1 MSSKNIE
8 LAREAARVAKL
19 YGAPMLGLPGSAHQE
34 ACEELSVEFIGEFYA
49 DLQYSDEGK
58 LLAPR
63 SAAER
68 HPITGEQVYERVK
81 SVLEKREWKSLNGVS
96 LTLPESATKI
106 SICVHGE

>member
-1 MSSKNIE
+1 MSSKDSA

-19 YGAPMLGLPGSAHQE
+19 YSVPMLGLPGSAHQQ

-68 HPITGEQVYERVK
+68 HPITGEEVYERIK
-81 SVLEKREWKSLNGVS
+81 GVLEKREWKSLNGAT
-96 LTLPESATKI
+96 LTLPESTTKI